1 MTTLP
6 RLPDSCTTVSHE
18 SQRQLSGVSFDLDR
32 AAVADAAG
40 GVRESPVDDG
50 NVDVHV
56 EVARDDATDRDGGGS
71 AGAASSS
78 SSSGSCGSGG
88 DGGDGD
94 GAVGAGSVALEEFSQ
109 SSDDDISSFLSLVM
123 SSHRA
128 MVDESSGDQAAS
140 GDGDSTKEVAVR
152 DGEACEAV

>member
-1 MTTLP
+1 MAGLPPRAVKASTPAGSPGPVRMTTLP

-71 AGAASSS
+71 AGAGAASSS

-88 DGGDGD
+88 DVP
-94 GAVGAGSVALEEFSQ
+94 AV
-109 SSDDDISSFLSLVM
+109 
-123 SSHRA
+123 
-128 MVDESSGDQAAS
+128 
-140 GDGDSTKEVAVR
+140 
-152 DGEACEAV
+152 